1 MFREVL
7 KSVSTIDNNLLSAIE
22 TNWYG
27 FVVSIF
33 VFGILFL
40 LAKKHV
46 GFGTRVMIGLG
57 IGLIIGIFFQSMEF
71 ETKAISTFGSIYIS
85 LIRML
90 VIPLVFVLVL
100 NSISSL
106 TNLEYLR
113 KIGIKTFAWFLGT
126 TGVAS
131 IIGLSV
137 ALLFNPG
144 KGIQQAVPEN
154 FTAREIPTFS
164 QVILDLVPSNPFN
177 EAATGKV
184 VPLLIFAIF
193 LAVAIIKIGAKNAE
207 AVKPLRDIIQSLTLV
222 LHQVVK
228 FIIRLTPY
236 GVFALISGITAQYGL
251 DTLRELGSVIITSYV
266 ALIIHFV
273 VVFGGL
279 VLLVAK
285 VNPIRFFRKVYPT
298 LVVAFT
304 TRSSYAT
311 LPINLEVITKRL
323 HVSPRIASFVAPLGA
338 SVNFNACGGI
348 WPAIVAVFTAQVF
361 AINLTVTD
369 YITLVLVS
377 IISSIGVAGVPGPA
391 VISTTVVLTALG
403 LPLEGI
409 AIVAGVEA
417 LIDMG
422 RTAVNATGTAVTALL
437 VASSEGEF
445 DREAFNRNDD
455 EDDILINAANA

>member
-1 MFREVL
+1 M
-7 KSVSTIDNNLLSAIE
+7 KNIDNNLLSAIQ

-27 FVVSIF
+27 FVVSIV
-33 VFGILFL
+33 VFGVLFL
-40 LAKKHV
+40 LARKRV
-46 GFGTRVMIGLG
+46 GFGTRVIIGLL
-57 IGLIIGIFFQSMEF
+57 IGLVVGIVFQKLEF
-71 ETKAISTFGSIYIS
+71 ETKAISTFGSIYVS

-100 NSISSL
+100 NSIASL

-113 KIGIKTFAWFLGT
+113 KVGIKTFAWFLGT
-126 TGVAS
+126 TGIAS
-131 IIGLSV
+131 IIGLTV

-144 KGIQQAVPEN
+144 QGIQQEVPAD

-164 QVILDLVPSNPFN
+164 QVILDLVPSNPVN

-184 VPLLIFAIF
+184 VPLLIFAVF
-193 LAVAIIKIGAKNAE
+193 LAVAIIKIGSKKPE
-207 AVKPLRDIIQSLTLV
+207 AVKPVRDLIESLTLI

-236 GVFALISGITAQYGL
+236 GVFALIAAITARYGWE
-251 DTLRELGSVIITSYV
+251 TLQELGSVIITSYV
-266 ALIIHFV
+266 AMIIHFV
-273 VVFGGL
+273 LIFGGL
-279 VLLVAK
+279 VFFVAK
-285 VNPIRFFRKVYPT
+285 VNPIKFFRKIYPT
-298 LVVAFT
+298 IAVAFT

-311 LPINLEVITKRL
+311 LPVNLEVITKRL
-323 HVSPRIASFVAPLGA
+323 HVSPRIASFIAPLGA

-361 AINLTVTD
+361 GINLTVTD
-369 YITLVLVS
+369 YIVLVLVS

-422 RTAVNATGTAVTALL
+422 RTAVNATGTTVTALL
-437 VASSEGEF
+437 VANSEGEF
-445 DREAFNRNDD
+445 DREAFNSDNEDD
-455 EDDILINAANA
+455 EIALGTA

>member
-1 MFREVL
+1 M
-7 KSVSTIDNNLLSAIE
+7 KNIDNNLLSAIQ

-27 FVVSIF
+27 FVVSIV

-40 LAKKHV
+40 LARKRV
-46 GFGTRVMIGLG
+46 GFGTRVIIGLL
-57 IGLIIGIFFQSMEF
+57 IGLVVGILFQKLEF
-71 ETKAISTFGSIYIS
+71 ETKAISTFGSIYVS

-100 NSISSL
+100 NSIASL

-113 KIGIKTFAWFLGT
+113 KVGIKTFAWFLGT
-126 TGVAS
+126 TGIAS
-131 IIGLSV
+131 IIGLTV

-144 KGIQQAVPEN
+144 QGIQQEVPAD

-164 QVILDLVPSNPFN
+164 QVILDLVPSNPVN

-184 VPLLIFAIF
+184 VPLLIFAVF
-193 LAVAIIKIGAKNAE
+193 LAVAIIKIGSKKPE
-207 AVKPLRDIIQSLTLV
+207 AVKPVRDLIESLTLI

-236 GVFALISGITAQYGL
+236 GVFALIAAITARYGWE
-251 DTLRELGSVIITSYV
+251 TLQELGSVIITSYV
-266 ALIIHFV
+266 AMIIHFV
-273 VVFGGL
+273 LIFGGL
-279 VLLVAK
+279 VFFVAK
-285 VNPIRFFRKVYPT
+285 VNPIKFFRKIYPT
-298 LVVAFT
+298 IAVAFT

-311 LPINLEVITKRL
+311 LPVNLEVITKRL
-323 HVSPRIASFVAPLGA
+323 HVSPRIASFIAPLGA

-361 AINLTVTD
+361 GINLTVTD
-369 YITLVLVS
+369 YIVLVLVS

-422 RTAVNATGTAVTALL
+422 RTAVNATGTTVTALL
-437 VASSEGEF
+437 VANSEGEF
-445 DREAFNRNDD
+445 DREAFNSDNEDD
-455 EDDILINAANA
+455 EIALGTA

>member
-1 MFREVL
+1 MD
-7 KSVSTIDNNLLSAIE
+7 TIDNNLLSAIQ
-22 TNWYG
+22 TNWHG
-27 FVVSIF
+27 FVVSIV
-33 VFGILFL
+33 VFAALFL
-40 LAKKHV
+40 LARRRV
-46 GFGTRVMIGLG
+46 GFGARVLTGLG
-57 IGLIIGIFFQSMEF
+57 IGLIVGIIFQQLEL
-71 ETKAISTFGSIYIS
+71 ETKAISTFGSVYIS

-90 VIPLVFVLVL
+90 VVPLVFVLVL
-100 NSISSL
+100 NSIASL

-126 TGVAS
+126 TGIAA
-131 IIGLSV
+131 IIGLLI

-144 KGIQQAVPEN
+144 EGIQQEVPAD
-154 FTAREIPTFS
+154 FAAREIPTFS
-164 QVILDLVPSNPFN
+164 QVILDLVPSNPVN
-177 EAATGKV
+177 EAANGKV

-193 LAVAIIKIGAKNAE
+193 LAVAIIKVGSRKPE
-207 AVKPLRDIIQSLTLV
+207 AVKPLRDIIESLTVV

-236 GVFALISGITAQYGL
+236 GVFALIAAISARYGWE
-251 DTLRELGSVIITSYV
+251 TLQELGSIIITSYV
-266 ALIIHFV
+266 AMIIHFV
-273 VVFGGL
+273 LIFGGL
-279 VLLVAK
+279 VFFVAK
-285 VNPIRFFRKVYPT
+285 VNPLRFFRKIYPT
-298 LVVAFT
+298 VTVAFT

-311 LPINLEVITKRL
+311 LPVNLEVITKRL

-348 WPAIVAVFTAQVF
+348 WPAIVAVFTSQVF
-361 AINLTVTD
+361 GVPLGATD
-369 YITLVLVS
+369 YIVLVLVS

-437 VASSEGEF
+437 VANSEGEF
-445 DREAFNRNDD
+445 DREAFNRDGD
-455 EDDILINAANA
+455 EDEIALGAI

>member
-1 MFREVL
+1 M
-7 KSVSTIDNNLLSAIE
+7 KNIDNNLLSAIQ

-27 FVVSIF
+27 FVVSIV

-40 LAKKHV
+40 LARKRV
-46 GFGTRVMIGLG
+46 GFGTRVIIGLL
-57 IGLIIGIFFQSMEF
+57 IGLVVGIVFQKLEF
-71 ETKAISTFGSIYIS
+71 ETKAISTFGSIYVS

-100 NSISSL
+100 NSIASL

-113 KIGIKTFAWFLGT
+113 KVGIKTFAWFLGT
-126 TGVAS
+126 TGIAS
-131 IIGLSV
+131 IIGLTV

-144 KGIQQAVPEN
+144 QGIQQEVPAD

-164 QVILDLVPSNPFN
+164 QVILDLVPSNPVN

-184 VPLLIFAIF
+184 VPLLIFAVF
-193 LAVAIIKIGAKNAE
+193 LAVAIIKIGSKKPE
-207 AVKPLRDIIQSLTLV
+207 AVKPVRDLIESLTLI

-236 GVFALISGITAQYGL
+236 GVFALIAAITARYGWE
-251 DTLRELGSVIITSYV
+251 TLQELGSVIITSYV
-266 ALIIHFV
+266 AMIIHFV
-273 VVFGGL
+273 LIFGGL
-279 VLLVAK
+279 VFFVAK
-285 VNPIRFFRKVYPT
+285 VNPIKFFRKIYPT
-298 LVVAFT
+298 IAVAFT

-311 LPINLEVITKRL
+311 LPVNLEVITKRL
-323 HVSPRIASFVAPLGA
+323 HVSPRIASFIAPLGA

-361 AINLTVTD
+361 GINLTVTD
-369 YITLVLVS
+369 YIVLVLVS

-422 RTAVNATGTAVTALL
+422 RTAVNATGTTVTALL
-437 VASSEGEF
+437 VANSEGEF
-445 DREAFNRNDD
+445 DREAFNSDNEDD
-455 EDDILINAANA
+455 EIALGTA

>member
-1 MFREVL
+1 MD
-7 KSVSTIDNNLLSAIE
+7 SVQNNLLLAIE
-22 TNWYG
+22 TNWYS
-27 FVVSIF
+27 FVTSLF
-33 VFGILFL
+33 VFGILFY
-40 LAKKHV
+40 LAKKRV
-46 GFGTRVMIGLG
+46 SFGTRVLVGLG
-57 IGLIIGIFFQSMEF
+57 IGLLVGILFQNLDF
-71 ETKAISTFGSIYIS
+71 ETKGITTFGSIYIS

-100 NSISSL
+100 NSIASL
-106 TNLEYLR
+106 TSLDYLR
-113 KIGIKTFAWFLGT
+113 KIGFKTFAWFLGT

-131 IIGLSV
+131 IIGLLV

-144 KGIQQAVPEN
+144 TGIQQAVPEG
-154 FTAREIPTFS
+154 FEAREIPTFS
-164 QVILDLVPSNPFN
+164 QVILDLIPSNPFN
-177 EAATGKV
+177 EAANGKV
-184 VPLLIFAIF
+184 VPILIFAIF
-193 LAVAIIKIGAKNAE
+193 LAVAIIKVGSKNAE
-207 AVKPLRDIIQSLTLV
+207 AVKPVRDLIQSLTQV

-236 GVFALISGITAQYGL
+236 GVFALIAGITARYGWE
-251 DTLRELGSVIITSYV
+251 TLQELGSVIVTSYV

-273 VVFGGL
+273 LVFGGL

-285 VNPIRFFRKVYPT
+285 VNPLRFFRKIYPT
-298 LVVAFT
+298 IAVAFT

-311 LPINLEVITKRL
+311 LPVNLDVITKRL

-338 SVNFNACGGI
+338 SVNFNGCGGI

-361 AINLTVTD
+361 GINLTLTD
-369 YITLVLVS
+369 YIVLVLVS

-422 RTAVNATGTAVTALL
+422 RTAVNATGTTVTSLL
-437 VASSEGEF
+437 VANSEGEF

-455 EDDILINAANA
+455 EEEIVVTAV